1 MGGMVARRAVGVL
14 GSEFDVNRI
23 YDLGPFRLDV
33 ASRTLTKSGA
43 PVALGVH
50 AVAVLTAMVERA
62 PQLAPKA
69 SIMDAV
75 WPDIWPKATDR
86 PTPDLFHGGTVN
98 RSAHRRRTLH
108 STFIPYHWGGE
119 RERYPQHEWIRGEM
133 FHAIRLAARYLLGVE
148 ALDAKFC
155 DRSC

>member
-1 MGGMVARRAVGVL
+1 FSRIATAMGGMVARRAVGVL

-75 WPDIWPKATDR
+75 WPDVVVEESNLAVQIYALRRALAQAPGGDR
-86 PTPDLFHGGTVN
+86 WIETLP
-98 RSAHRRRTLH
+98 RRGYRFVGPVTK
-108 STFIPYHWGGE
+108 STGD
-119 RERYPQHEWIRGEM
+119 QRGEK
-133 FHAIRLAARYLLGVE
+133 
-148 ALDAKFC
+148 DK
-155 DRSC
+155 RSNLPEPVTSFIGRE